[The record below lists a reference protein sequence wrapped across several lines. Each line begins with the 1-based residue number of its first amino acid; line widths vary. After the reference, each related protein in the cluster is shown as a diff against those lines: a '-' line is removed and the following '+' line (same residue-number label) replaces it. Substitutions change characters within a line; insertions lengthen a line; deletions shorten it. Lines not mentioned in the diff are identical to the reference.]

1 MSLSSVYE
9 PDKYESDMYA
19 LWEKSGAFVPKERG
33 GKGNYSIVVPPPNAN
48 GNLHIGHA
56 LTFALQD
63 TAIRF
68 QRMKGKAAL
77 FLPGA
82 DHAGFETQVV
92 YEKEL
97 AKEGK
102 SRFDLSREE
111 LYDQV
116 WKFVAKNRENYQG
129 QFRRLGASVDWD
141 HFTFTLDKKI
151 VDTAYK
157 TFKKMWDDKL
167 IYRGE
172 RLVNFCTFHGT
183 AFADIEVEY
192 KTEIGKMY
200 YIHFP
205 LTPVNSVT
213 DKKDYIL
220 IATTRPETMLGDV
233 AVAVHPDDKRFK
245 HLVGRTVTIP
255 LANREVPIIAD
266 TMVDTEFG
274 TGAVKITA
282 AHDPNDFD
290 VAQKHNLPL
299 LKAITEEGTIGHD
312 APHAYHSL
320 TVSDARKRVTKELEE
335 QKLLEKIEEHEHRV
349 GHCYKCGTVIQPL
362 VRDQWFVDMKP
373 LAKKAITALKNNEIT
388 FYPTAKQDQLITYL
402 EGLRDWN
409 ISRQIAW
416 GIPIP
421 AFQNVDNPDD
431 WIFDTRVEEKSLV
444 IDGKT
449 YRRDS
454 DVFDTW
460 FSSGQW
466 PFATLNYP
474 DGEDYQNF
482 YPLSV
487 METGVDILAPW
498 VSRMIMLGLYITG
511 KVPFKAVYLHGLV
524 LDEHGAK
531 MSKSKGNVV
540 NPMDMIDLYGSDA
553 LRMGIMTG
561 QSAGNNQPFGT
572 PKIIGARNFCN
583 KLWNIARY
591 VEGKVG
597 DSYAPGE
604 PKPQTPADHWVLSV
618 LQQSAKEMDSL
629 LSEYRFAEAYEIVYH
644 TIWDDVAD
652 WYIEASK
659 SQDNP
664 QMLAYVLETI
674 LTLAHPFAPFVTEAI
689 WQQLGWQKNMLIT
702 TQWPT
707 VHAGSK
713 AATTE
718 FEELKNVVTE
728 LRQLIK
734 NIGLS
739 RPLLTTKSELLTANG
754 NLLTNLAKIGGIE
767 QGREGGVRLISAEAW
782 LHVEPERLTTYKA
795 ELKSKISKKQAE
807 LESYKKR
814 LGNKAYIENAPEHV
828 VQQTHDQLELARAD
842 LELLKAEAKQ
852 LN

>member
-1 MSLSSVYE
+1 MSLSPVYE
-9 PDKYESDMYA
+9 PDKYESEIYA
-19 LWEKSGAFVPKERG
+19 LWEKSDAFRPKHKD
-33 GKGNYSIVVPPPNAN
+33 GKGTFSIVVPPPNAN

-68 QRMKGKAAL
+68 QRMKGKATL

-102 SRFDLSREE
+102 SRFDLSREQ

-141 HFTFTLDKKI
+141 HFTFTLDQKI
-151 VDTAYK
+151 VDRAYK

-192 KTEIGKMY
+192 QTEVGKMY

-205 LTPVNSVT
+205 LVPVKGVNDT
-213 DKKDYIL
+213 KNYIL

-245 HLVGRTVTIP
+245 HLVGRTVKIP
-255 LANREVPIIAD
+255 LADREVPIIAN

-299 LKAITEEGTIGHD
+299 LKVITEEGLIGHD
-312 APHAYHSL
+312 APHQYHNLS
-320 TVSDARKRVTKELEE
+320 VADARKRVIKELEE

-362 VRDQWFVDMKP
+362 VRDQWFIDMKP
-373 LAKKAITALKNNEIT
+373 LAKKAISSLKNNEIT

-421 AFQNVDNPDD
+421 AFQNIDDADD
-431 WIFDTRVEEKSLV
+431 WIFDTRVEEETLQV
-444 IDGKT
+444 DGKT
-449 YRRDS
+449 YRRDP

-466 PFATLNYP
+466 PFATLDYP
-474 DGEDYQNF
+474 DSEDYKNF

-597 DSYAPGE
+597 DSYTSAE
-604 PKPQTPADHWVLSV
+604 LKPQTPADHWVLNV
-618 LQQSAKEMDSL
+618 LQQSSKEMDSL
-629 LSEYRFAEAYEIVYH
+629 LDEYRFAEAYEILYH

-664 QMLAYVLETI
+664 GMLAYVLETI

-689 WQQLGWQKNMLIT
+689 WQQLGWQKTLLIT
-702 TQWPT
+702 TPWPT
-707 VHAGSK
+707 VHASNK
-713 AATTE
+713 AAVTE
-718 FEELKNVVTE
+718 FEELKNVITE

-739 RPLLTTKSELLTANG
+739 RPALSTKSELLITNS

-767 QGREGGVRLISAEAW
+767 QGSEGGLRLISAEAW
-782 LHVEPERLTTYKA
+782 LHVEPERLTAYKA
-795 ELKSKISKKQAE
+795 ELKAKISKKQAE
-807 LESYKKR
+807 VEGYKKR
-814 LGNKAYIENAPEHV
+814 LSNKSYVENAPEHV
-828 VQQTHDQLELARAD
+828 VQQTHDQLELTKAD
-842 LELLKAEAKQ
+842 LDLLKTESKQ
-852 LN
+852 FS